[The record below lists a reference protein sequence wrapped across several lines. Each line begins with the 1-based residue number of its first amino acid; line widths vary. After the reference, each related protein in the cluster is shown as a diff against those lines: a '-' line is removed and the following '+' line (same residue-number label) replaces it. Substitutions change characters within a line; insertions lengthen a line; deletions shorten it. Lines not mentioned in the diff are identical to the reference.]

1 MTVVDAE
8 GPADRKE
15 SARSGSP
22 QTARQL
28 DLQSAILRLV
38 EQDPFASIG
47 EIKTEIN
54 LNPGDLQAS
63 WWQVFSILRSN
74 KLLTRRSRF
83 KYILGRR

>member
-8 GPADRKE
+8 NPSTTNNPSRSE
-15 SARSGSP
+15 SPR
-22 QTARQL
+22 TAQQL
-28 DLQSAILRLV
+28 DLESAILRLV

-54 LNPGDLQAS
+54 VNPGRLETG
-63 WWQVFSILRSN
+63 WWQVFGVLRRK